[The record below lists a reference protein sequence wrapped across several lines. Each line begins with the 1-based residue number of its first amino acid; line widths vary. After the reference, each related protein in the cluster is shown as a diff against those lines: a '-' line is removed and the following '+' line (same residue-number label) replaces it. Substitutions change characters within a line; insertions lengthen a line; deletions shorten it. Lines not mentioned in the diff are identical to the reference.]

1 MMHMA
6 KPIPILM
13 TGLLTALLQ
22 TGCFWVTT
30 KHEGQKLRADVIQ
43 LETRLT
49 TREESLQGKIQEL
62 ERVLGEATQLL
73 KRNSADLGADFE
85 SLSEQVRVLQG
96 LVTAAKNHAEEVR
109 KEVVALQKS
118 VDNDREVLARR
129 LESLEQ
135 RIAEL
140 EGQARQPATPQ
151 SPNELYAEGKAAF
164 DAGDS
169 ARARSLFQQMVT
181 RFPSH
186 DRADDAQ
193 YYRGE
198 TYFREKDYDSAIRE
212 FQKVFDKY
220 KDSSLADD
228 ALFRAGE
235 AAQALRRCS
244 EARAYFGLLRQKYP
258 KSSLDKK
265 AQDKDKELKR
275 DAKNKAKCTS

>member
-6 KPIPILM
+6 KPIPIVM
-13 TGLLTALLQ
+13 TGLVLALQ

-30 KHEGQKLRADVIQ
+30 KHEGQTLRKDMTQ

-49 TREESLQGKIQEL
+49 TKEESLQSKVDEL
-62 ERVLGEATQLL
+62 QRVLDEATQLL
-73 KRNSADLGADFE
+73 KRNSADLGADLE

-96 LVTAAKNHAEEVR
+96 LVTAAKNYADEVR
-109 KEVVALQKS
+109 KEVIALQKS
-118 VDNDREVLARR
+118 VENDREVMTRR
-129 LESLEQ
+129 FESLEQ
-135 RIAEL
+135 RMADVETK
-140 EGQARQPATPQ
+140 ARPAAPQ
-151 SPNELYAEGKAAF
+151 SASELWAEGKAAF

-169 ARARSLFQQMVT
+169 SKARSLFQQLVT

-198 TYFREKDYDSAIRE
+198 SYYREKDYDSAIRE
-212 FQKVFDKY
+212 FQRVFDKY
-220 KDSSLADD
+220 KDSALADD

>member
-6 KPIPILM
+6 KPISILM
-13 TGLLTALLQ
+13 SGLLMALLQ

-30 KHEGQKLRADVIQ
+30 KHEGQTLRKDMTQ

-49 TREESLQGKIQEL
+49 TKEESLQSKVDEL
-62 ERVLGEATQLL
+62 QRVLDEATQLL
-73 KRNSADLGADFE
+73 KRNSADLGADLE

-96 LVTAAKNHAEEVR
+96 LVTAAKTYAEEVR

-118 VDNDREVLARR
+118 VENDREVMARR

-135 RIAEL
+135 RMADVETK
-140 EGQARQPATPQ
+140 ARPAAPQ
-151 SPNELYAEGKAAF
+151 SASELWAEGKAAF

-169 ARARSLFQQMVT
+169 SKARSLFQQLVT

-198 TYFREKDYDSAIRE
+198 SYYREKDYDSAIRE
-212 FQKVFDKY
+212 FQRVFDKY
-220 KDSSLADD
+220 KDSALADD

-235 AAQALRRCS
+235 AAQTLRRCS

>member
-1 MMHMA
+1 MA
-6 KPIPILM
+6 KPNPILM
-13 TGLLTALLQ
+13 TCLLMALLQ

-30 KHEGQKLRADVIQ
+30 KHEGQTLRKDMNQ

-49 TREESLQGKIQEL
+49 TKEESLQGKIQEL
-62 ERVLGEATQLL
+62 QRVLDEATQLL
-73 KRNSADLGADFE
+73 KRNSADLGADLE
-85 SLSEQVRVLQG
+85 SMAEQVRVLQG
-96 LVTAAKNHAEEVR
+96 LVTAAKNYAEDVR
-109 KEVVALQKS
+109 KEIVALQKT
-118 VDNDREVLARR
+118 VDNDREVMSKR

-135 RIAEL
+135 RMAEV
-140 EGQARQPATPQ
+140 EGRAKQPATPQ
-151 SPNELYAEGKAAF
+151 SPSALYTQGKAAF
-164 DAGDS
+164 DAGDAGK
-169 ARARSLFQQMVT
+169 ARALFQQMVT
-181 RFPSH
+181 RFPGH

-198 TYFREKDYDSAIRE
+198 AYYRQKDYDSAIRE

-258 KSSLDKK
+258 RSSLIKK
-265 AQDKDKELKR
+265 AQSKDKVLKR
-275 DAKNKAKCTS
+275 DAKNKSKCTS